1 MIIHNNYCIVDF
13 ETQSKDPNFN
23 QPISIGAVMID
34 GRKLTICDRGT
45 FYSTINFIRDDEV
58 ALYNLA
64 PLEQQALD
72 INKLSADELTKSP
85 PLKKVWGDFINW
97 VNYFN
102 PSKDPWEGPIMCGH
116 NVDYDKTI
124 MRRIMSGHLK
134 GITLPSKLIPKTKI
148 KGKNDSELAQAY
160 KELVPYKEPWKFG
173 PNHLFHPVYTLD
185 TMSLSIALFENHK
198 SPHTYSLDSL
208 RSFFGLSH
216 QSAHNALIDVLNS
229 AEILVRYL
237 RLFREVCQQTDFSEN
252 TTSILEIEKYIR

>member
-58 ALYNLA
+58 DNYNLG

-72 INKLSADELTKSP
+72 VNKLTIEELDKAP
-85 PLKKVWGDFINW
+85 PLKKVWGDFVNW

-102 PSKDPWEGPIMCGH
+102 PSKDPWEGPIFCGH
-116 NVDYDKTI
+116 NADYDRTI
-124 MRRIMSGHLK
+124 MRRIMDGHLK
-134 GITLPSKLIPKTKI
+134 GITLPSKLISKTKI
-148 KGKNDSELAQAY
+148 KNEKDEVLAKAYREL
-160 KELVPYKEPWKFG
+160 KPYKEPWKFG

-185 TMSLSIALFENHK
+185 TMSLSLALFENNK
-198 SPHTYSLDSL
+198 SPHTYSLESIRAL
-208 RSFFGLSH
+208 FGLPNSG
-216 QSAHNALIDVLNS
+216 AHNALVDVLNS

-237 RLFREVCQQTDFSEN
+237 RLLREVCQQTDF
-252 TTSILEIEKYIR
+252 TTTPHSILEIEKYIK